1 MDFFA
6 PGASRTAVSAAP
18 TDAPDPFA
26 EAIGRRFGTSAPML
40 TARLLPD
47 ESPLDTVMNTPQTAG
62 PSQPADVVMAP
73 PVSRSASS
81 QAATTLSSM
90 SLGPPG
96 RLGRGPAPM
105 TLSMPP
111 PASSSASDST
121 RYTAVAPKDLATFL
135 ALVPPPLILDVRSS
149 AAHTISHVRGAISLS
164 VPSTLLKRPKF
175 SLTNLS
181 TMIAS
186 ASARRT
192 FETWPT
198 ATRILVYDT
207 DLSRLADGSGVLG
220 LLRKLE
226 TAGFKGELAWL
237 VGGHS
242 AVARSASECLEAGAS
257 PSPEPENHPASPQGE
272 FLNTHNLPQSA
283 FQQSSTTG
291 LGHRPNKLQP
301 SNPFYDNIRQNQE
314 LSHGITERIPLSLPK
329 EILSRKDEIPVTW
342 LRDII
347 ENSDKEKGMEA
358 LAMQFYRVELGEQRR
373 LQGVMSHHSRGT
385 QLSKDDQKQPDEQ
398 SGPDKRVDDFP
409 YSIIAGVEKGSK
421 NRQVVTTR
429 SSAYK
434 NIWPYEHARVRLQAA
449 TDDGSDYVNASYVQP
464 RGTRLSYIAT
474 QGPMPTTYV
483 DFWTM
488 IWEQNVHV
496 IVMLTRQI
504 ENNQLKCGDYWS
516 GTQYGPLRL
525 QLISTEGGEEEVE
538 CITGFDFGQST
549 KRYHAEDSPHTIR
562 RTFALSHAEQ
572 PHVPPRK
579 VVQFQF
585 LSWQDMN
592 VPDTPAGLL
601 ELVKNVREAADE
613 AEKSMEAEALPGSGL
628 VKNPVLVHCSAGV
641 GRTGSFVAIDA
652 ILDGIRHDLDAQ
664 RQLSDTATT
673 TTSSG
678 STSESDPENGNP
690 SSESISNGTPSPR
703 FRRAS
708 HPESDMRRSTTGVG
722 LHMTPAR
729 QRQRSLRKMLGARR
743 AGPVLETKNG
753 SPPSEPEVTSGPQLG
768 RIMDGA
774 DANAGVVPG
783 AAPTRLFALDS
794 ADTAAS
800 SSTNSS
806 AASFNFSAMAL
817 SSSMS
822 SGAHGASKNGDLP
835 ARPAL
840 PQSPRST
847 QAWSSDVAKN
857 MSRSDLAAPLPVPA
871 LSAAVAPSPRP
882 DSAMENRERD
892 TFDYLPPRSL
902 GRGRNKPASPLHT
915 MDEPIREV
923 LEDMR
928 EQRMSLCQSLR
939 QYVFV
944 HRAVVE
950 GVLAM
955 VDSQRAEESV
965 AVSAGAKRHASPTEL
980 VKVDMAGSKARVKK
994 RPSALSGTRNG
1005 ATMVVDS

>member
-6 PGASRTAVSAAP
+6 PDASRAAVSAAP
-18 TDAPDPFA
+18 ADALDPFA
-26 EAIGRRFGTSAPML
+26 DAIGRRFGASAPLL

-47 ESPLDTVMNTPQTAG
+47 ESPFDTAMHTPYTAG
-62 PSQPADVVMAP
+62 PSQSADVAMAP

-81 QAATTLSSM
+81 QAATTLSNM

-96 RLGRGPAPM
+96 RPARGPGPM

-111 PASSSASDST
+111 PASSSAPDT
-121 RYTAVAPKDLATFL
+121 THYTAIAPKDLAAFL
-135 ALVPPPLILDVRSS
+135 ALAPPPLILDVRSS

-181 TMIAS
+181 TMVAS

-192 FETWPT
+192 FDTWPT
-198 ATRILVYDT
+198 AARILVYDA

-220 LLRKLE
+220 LLRKIKA
-226 TAGFKGELAWL
+226 AGFKGELAWL
-237 VGGHS
+237 VGGHN
-242 AVARSASECLEAGAS
+242 AVARATPECLEAGSS
-257 PSPEPENHPASPQGE
+257 PSPEPESQPASAHGE

-291 LGHRPNKLQP
+291 LGHRPNKIQAF
-301 SNPFYDNIRQNQE
+301 NPFYDNIRQNQE

-329 EILSRKDEIPVTW
+329 EVLSRKDEIPVTW
-342 LRDII
+342 LRDIV
-347 ENSDKEKGMEA
+347 ENSDNEKGVEA

-373 LQGVMSHHSRGT
+373 LQGVMSHHS
-385 QLSKDDQKQPDEQ
+385 QDIQVSAKDDQKHANGSDD
-398 SGPDKRVDDFP
+398 GHVDDFP

-429 SSAYK
+429 YK

-474 QGPMPTTYV
+474 QGPMPSTYV

-488 IWEQNVHV
+488 VWEQNVHV
-496 IVMLTRQI
+496 IVMLTRQV

-516 GTQYGPLRL
+516 NTQYGPLRL
-525 QLISTEGGEEEVE
+525 QLISIEGEEEEVE
-538 CITGFDFGQST
+538 CVTGFDFGQSAK
-549 KRYHAEDSPHTIR
+549 KRPAEDDLHTIR
-562 RTFALSHAEQ
+562 RTFALSHVEL
-572 PHVPPRK
+572 PRVPPRK

-592 VPDTPAGLL
+592 VPETPTGLL

-613 AEKSMEAEALPGSGL
+613 AEKSMEAFPGPDPT
-628 VKNPVLVHCSAGV
+628 KNPVLVHCSAGV

-652 ILDGIRHDLDAQ
+652 ILDGIRRDLDAQ
-664 RQLSDTATT
+664 RQLSDTTT
-673 TTSSG
+673 TTSSDNA
-678 STSESDPENGNP
+678 SDSDIDNRNP
-690 SSESISNGTPSPR
+690 SSESISNGIPSPR

-708 HPESDMRRSTTGVG
+708 HPESEMRRPVTGIG
-722 LHMTPAR
+722 PHMTPAR
-729 QRQRSLRKMLGARR
+729 QRQRSLRKTLGARR
-743 AGPVLETKNG
+743 AGHMSEAKSS
-753 SPPSEPEVTSGPQLG
+753 SPPSDPEGTLGMGLQLG
-768 RIMDGA
+768 TIMGGA
-774 DANAGVVPG
+774 DANTGAGPG
-783 AAPTRLFALDS
+783 AASARLFTLDS
-794 ADTAAS
+794 ANATAS

-806 AASFNFSAMAL
+806 AASFSFSAVAPP
-817 SSSMS
+817 SSMS
-822 SGAHGASKNGDLP
+822 SGVHGASKNGDLLAQP
-835 ARPAL
+835 AA
-840 PQSPRST
+840 PQSTR
-847 QAWSSDVAKN
+847 AWSSDVAKN
-857 MSRSDLAAPLPVPA
+857 MSRPDLTGPLSRSSV
-871 LSAAVAPSPRP
+871 AVAPSPRP
-882 DSAMENRERD
+882 DSAMESRERD
-892 TFDYLPPRSL
+892 TFDYLLPRSL
-902 GRGRNKPASPLHT
+902 ERRRNKPASPLRT
-915 MDEPIREV
+915 MNEPIREV

-955 VDSQRAEESV
+955 VDGQRAKESV
-965 AVSAGAKRHASPTEL
+965 VVSAGAKRHASPTEL

-994 RPSALSGTRNG
+994 RPSALPGTGNG
-1005 ATMVVDS
+1005 TGMVVDS